1 MTQQKELVQNKTPEV
16 TKSKKEKWL
25 LFFCYLFLLSLSGVL
40 PDGSNFSLALRAF
53 RSFTCGFGTTA
64 ACFPLCGRSPDP
76 KDFSENRPCCPFG
89 NLRLPLA
96 CFSHRYHFQRPIPN
110 PDFLLKKHPVRGAF
124 CLLKFQIVFF
134 DPTDLAQQK
143 AECKAEKCRQNETD
157 EK

>member
-1 MTQQKELVQNKTPEV
+1 M
-16 TKSKKEKWL
+16 
-25 LFFCYLFLLSLSGVL
+25 LFFCYLFLLSLSEFCRMDLISHWLCGPFALSPAALGL
-40 PDGSNFSLALRAF
+40 PRPVFEYRRHCLLSQCLPF
-53 RSFTCGFGTTA
+53 RSA
-64 ACFPLCGRSPDP
+64 RPVFPLCGRTPDP